1 MTSVIPKIC
10 LGDLVYYI
18 GPPIVT
24 PLKWELIVENDNGI
38 INRQDI
44 GIVIDCDNFLHVADI
59 FFQKNEITIERVSF
73 RQLEIISQ

>member
-1 MTSVIPKIC
+1 VATETPQIC

-38 INRQDI
+38 INRKDI
-44 GIVIDCDNFLHVADI
+44 GIVIDCDDFLRVASI
-59 FFQKNEITIERVSF
+59 FFQKNEITIERISF
-73 RQLEIISQ
+73 RQLEIIS

>member
-1 MTSVIPKIC
+1 MTSQVPQIC

-18 GPPIVT
+18 GPPIIS

-44 GIVIDCDNFLHVADI
+44 GIVIDCDSFLRVASI
-59 FFQKNEITIERVSF
+59 FFQKNEITIERISF